1 MGKYNILFQT
11 AAEKELNAI
20 PTKFAEQI
28 IRKIDLLTGD
38 PRPMGVK
45 KLKNDT
51 SYRIRVGT
59 YRVIYEIDDK
69 NKLVKVYKIRHRKDV
84 YR

>member
-1 MGKYNILFQT
+1 MGKYSILFQPT
-11 AAEKELNAI
+11 AEKELNAI

-28 IRKIDLLTGD
+28 IRKIDLLKSA

-51 SYRIRVGT
+51 SYRIRVGM

-69 NKLVKVYKIRHRKDV
+69 NKIVTVYKIRHRKDV
-84 YR
+84 YK

>member
-1 MGKYNILFQT
+1 M
-11 AAEKELNAI
+11 NAI
-20 PTKFAEQI
+20 PAKFAEQI

-38 PRPMGVK
+38 PKPMGVE

-51 SYRIRVGT
+51 SFRIRAGT

-69 NKLVKVYKIRHRKDV
+69 NKIVKVYKIRHRKDV

>member
-1 MGKYNILFQT
+1 MGKYRILFQPT
-11 AAEKELNAI
+11 AEKELNAI

-28 IRKIDLLTGD
+28 IRKIGLLTND

-45 KLKNDT
+45 KLKADT
-51 SYRIRVGT
+51 SYRIRVGK

-69 NKLVKVYKIRHRKDV
+69 NKIITVYKIRHRKEV

>member
-1 MGKYNILFQT
+1 MGKYNILFQP

-20 PTKFAEQI
+20 PAKFAEQI
-28 IRKIDLLTGD
+28 INKINLLTHN
-38 PRPMGVK
+38 PRPMGIK

-51 SYRIRVGT
+51 SYRIRVGV

-69 NKLVKVYKIRHRKDV
+69 NKIVTVYKIRHRKDV

>member
-1 MGKYNILFQT
+1 MGNYNIAFKPT
-11 AAEKELNAI
+11 AEKELNLI
-20 PTKFAEQI
+20 PIKFAKQI
-28 IRKIDLLTGD
+28 INKIHLLKHN
-38 PRPMGVK
+38 PRPMSVK

-51 SYRIRVGT
+51 SYRIRIGM

-69 NKLVKVYKIRHRKDV
+69 NKTVKVYKIRHRKDV

>member
-1 MGKYNILFQT
+1 MGKYKILFQPT
-11 AAEKELNAI
+11 AEKELNTI

-28 IRKIDLLTGD
+28 IRKIDLLANNQ
-38 PRPMGVK
+38 RPMGVK

-59 YRVIYEIDDK
+59 YRVIYEINDK
-69 NKLVKVYKIRHRKDV
+69 NKAITIYKIRHRKDA

>member
-1 MGKYNILFQT
+1 MGKYRILFQPT
-11 AAEKELNAI
+11 AEKELNAI
-20 PTKFAEQI
+20 PRKLAGQVI
-28 IRKIDLLTGD
+28 GKIDLLVNN
-38 PRPMGVK
+38 PQPMGVK
-45 KLKNDT
+45 KLKNDI

-69 NKLVKVYKIRHRKDV
+69 NKIVTVYKIRHRKDV

>member
-1 MGKYNILFQT
+1 MGKYNISFKP

-20 PTKFAEQI
+20 STKFAEQI
-28 IRKIDLLTGD
+28 INKINLLIYN

-45 KLKNDT
+45 KLKNDS
-51 SYRIRVGT
+51 SYRIRVGI
-59 YRVIYEIDDK
+59 YRVIYEINDK
-69 NKLVKVYKIRHRKDV
+69 NKIVTVYKIRHRKDA

>member
-1 MGKYNILFQT
+1 
-11 AAEKELNAI
+11 
-20 PTKFAEQI
+20 
-28 IRKIDLLTGD
+28 
-38 PRPMGVK
+38 MGVK

-69 NKLVKVYKIRHRKDV
+69 NKIVTVYKIRHRKDV
-84 YR
+84 YK

>member
-1 MGKYNILFQT
+1 
-11 AAEKELNAI
+11 
-20 PTKFAEQI
+20 
-28 IRKIDLLTGD
+28 
-38 PRPMGVK
+38 MGVK

-51 SYRIRVGT
+51 SYRIRVGM

-69 NKLVKVYKIRHRKDV
+69 NKVVTVYKIRHRKDV